1 MRRRVAAAAGVLLAV
16 AGLALLFAQREDPP
30 PAAQE
35 TRADGSPAVPARDG
49 APTEPAGA
57 ADRDASTRREGLA
70 ATTAAAPVAGAVPLP
85 LPPQDTPL
93 ASVLDD
99 LERRARAGE
108 ARAACRLASELSRCT
123 MLQRRRE
130 FRAMVDPSGGGPA
143 RGSRL
148 EEWRIDATARLELQI
163 ERDEAV
169 CAGIDRQQSRQSIQ
183 WLHRAASAGHVPSMA
198 SFATGAWMVFEPGF
212 VHQPELVAAYA
223 RDAASMATRA
233 VEAGDTRLLL
243 PLGLAYAGRSG
254 MAAPLGELVE
264 PDPAKARALLAL
276 AAETPAADGGRRGQ
290 RRANVGERVLA
301 ELDATLD
308 PAQRAAAEAEA
319 ARLRAA
325 WPAKRAPVDAPPFDP
340 LGPTDGLLQP
350 ADCER

>member
-1 MRRRVAAAAGVLLAV
+1 VNRRVAAAAA
-16 AGLALLFAQREDPP
+16 AGIVVLAL
-30 PAAQE
+30 AALLL
-35 TRADGSPAVPARDG
+35 
-49 APTEPAGA
+49 
-57 ADRDASTRREGLA
+57 RRESGPATEGAQDPAPSSA
-70 ATTAAAPVAGAVPLP
+70 AVDATAQPPSEGAVPPAGDASAARAAGQAVPSTALGTGAAP
-85 LPPQDTPL
+85 LPPPDTPL
-93 ASVLDD
+93 AAMLDE
-99 LERRARAGE
+99 LEERARAGE
-108 ARAACRLASELSRCT
+108 ARAACRLASELSRCA

-143 RGSRL
+143 RGSRF

-169 CAGIDRQQSRQSIQ
+169 CAGIDRAQSRQSIQ

-198 SFATGAWMVFEPGF
+198 SFATGAWMVYEPGF

-223 RDAASMATRA
+223 RDAAAMATRA

-276 AAETPAADGGRRGQ
+276 AAETPAAEGGRRGQ
-290 RRANVGERVLA
+290 RRANVGERVMA

-325 WPAKRAPVDAPPFDP
+325 WPAKRAPIDAPPFDP
-340 LGPTDGLLQP
+340 LGPTEGLLQP

>member
-1 MRRRVAAAAGVLLAV
+1 MNRRAAAGAAVSAALLA
-16 AGLALLFAQREDPP
+16 LAALFLLRRESGPTTEGAQDAA
-30 PAAQE
+30 PAAIVVEAPVQPASDGADTPE
-35 TRADGSPAVPARDG
+35 GGSRAARDEGPPVPPTSLG
-49 APTEPAGA
+49 AGPA
-57 ADRDASTRREGLA
+57 
-70 ATTAAAPVAGAVPLP
+70 P
-85 LPPQDTPL
+85 LPPPDTPL
-93 ASVLDD
+93 AAMLDE
-99 LERRARAGE
+99 LEERARAGE
-108 ARAACRLASELSRCT
+108 ARAACRLASELSRCA

-130 FRAMVDPSGGGPA
+130 FHAMVDPSGGGPA
-143 RGSRL
+143 RGSRV

-169 CAGIDRQQSRQSIQ
+169 CTGIDRAQSRQSIQ

-198 SFATGAWMVFEPGF
+198 SFATGAWMVYEPGF

-264 PDPAKARALLAL
+264 PDPARARALLAL

-301 ELDATLD
+301 ELDASLD
-308 PAQRAAAEAEA
+308 PAQRTAAEAEA

-325 WPAKRAPVDAPPFDP
+325 WPPERPPAAEPAFDP
-340 LGPTDGLLQP
+340 PGPTEGLLRP
-350 ADCER
+350 ADCDN